1 MPIVHT
7 HLVKLI
13 LFRIW
18 KSVNAMILTDLV
30 QFAENGVWRVR
41 EGQTKESREAEKE
54 RERDGERGKMGEK
67 RKLKDKRLK
76 D

>member
-1 MPIVHT
+1 M
-7 HLVKLI
+7 
-13 LFRIW
+13 
-18 KSVNAMILTDLV
+18 NAMILTDLV